1 MQEQESIKSIPSDR
15 LQFFPIMM
23 FATVMGLSGLTMV
36 YKRLNEVLFFPSFIS
51 TLMIVVTS
59 LVFLTILYFYT
70 LKIIKHKNEVKK
82 EFSHP
87 VRINFFAAFSIS
99 TLLLSMIYRHYIDEI
114 SFILFIIGAVFH
126 IFFTF
131 YTIKFWINNNLE
143 MQHSNPAWFI
153 PIVGNLIVPIAG
165 KGFVDDSILYFYF
178 SIGIFFWIIL
188 FSIILNRIIFHN
200 QFAPKFMPTLF
211 ILIAPPAIGF
221 ISYIKLS
228 GNLDFF
234 AQILFN
240 LGLFFTILVFVM
252 YKNFINIKFFISWWA
267 FTFPM
272 AAITLS
278 TILMY
283 ELSSKWF
290 YGFLAYFLTLVTTLI
305 VLLVAI
311 QTIKHMR
318 KKEICIM
325 E

>member
-1 MQEQESIKSIPSDR
+1 MEQEEIKSIPSDR

-23 FATVMGLSGLTMV
+23 FAIVMGLAGLT
-36 YKRLNEVLFFPSFIS
+36 
-51 TLMIVVTS
+51 
-59 LVFLTILYFYT
+59 LVFKKVSEALYLPSVIYTIMMIGTTIIFFIITFMY
-70 LKIIKHKNEVKK
+70 LKKIMKHKEEVKK

-87 VRINFFAAFSIS
+87 IRINFFAASSIS
-99 TLLLSMIYRHYIDEI
+99 ILILSMIYRHNIDSLAQI
-114 SFILFIIGAVFH
+114 FCIVGAGLH

-165 KGFVDDSILYFYF
+165 KGFVDDTILYFYF

-188 FSIILNRIIFHN
+188 FAIILNRIIFHAP
-200 QFAPKFMPTLF
+200 FMPKFMPTLF

-221 ISYIKLS
+221 ISYIKLV
-228 GNLDFF
+228 GHLDFF

-272 AAITLS
+272 AAVTLA

-283 ELSSKWF
+283 ELSHYWF
-290 YGFLAYFLTLVTTLI
+290 YSILSYILMGITTI
-305 VLLVAI
+305 VVFLVAK
-311 QTIKHMR
+311 QTIIHMN

>member
-1 MQEQESIKSIPSDR
+1 MQEQESIKSIPSNR

-23 FATVMGLSGLTMV
+23 FATIMGLAGLTLV
-36 YKRLNEVLFFPSFIS
+36 YRRGSEVLHLPTFIS
-51 TLMIVVTS
+51 IIMIVLTTI
-59 LVFLTILYFYT
+59 VFLTVSYFYI
-70 LKIIKHKNEVKK
+70 LKIIKYKDEVKK

-87 VRINFFAAFSIS
+87 VRINFFAASSIS
-99 TLLLSMIYRHYIDEI
+99 TLLLSMVYRHNIDEI
-114 SFILFIIGAVFH
+114 SQVLFVIGAFLH

-153 PIVGNLIVPIAG
+153 PIVGNLLVPIAG
-165 KGFVDDSILYFYF
+165 KGFVDDSVLYFYF

-188 FSIILNRIIFHN
+188 FAIILNRIIFHA
-200 QFAPKFMPTLF
+200 QFMPKFMPTLF

-221 ISYIKLS
+221 ISYIKLT
-228 GNLDFF
+228 GHLDFF

-240 LGLFFTILVFVM
+240 LGLFFTILVFIM
-252 YKNFINIKFFISWWA
+252 YKNFIKIKFFISWWA

-272 AAITLS
+272 AAITLA

-283 ELSSKWF
+283 ELSSKFF
-290 YGFLAYFLTLVTTLI
+290 YAVLSYFLMAITTI
-305 VLLVAI
+305 IIILVAR
-311 QTIKHMR
+311 QTIIHMN

>member
-1 MQEQESIKSIPSDR
+1 MEQEEIKSIPSDR

-23 FATVMGLSGLTMV
+23 FAIVMGLAGLT
-36 YKRLNEVLFFPSFIS
+36 
-51 TLMIVVTS
+51 
-59 LVFLTILYFYT
+59 LVFKKVSEALYLPSVIYTIMMIGTTIIFFIITFIY
-70 LKIIKHKNEVKK
+70 LKKIMKHKEEVKK

-87 VRINFFAAFSIS
+87 IRINFFAASSIS
-99 TLLLSMIYRHYIDEI
+99 ILILSMVYKNTIDPI
-114 SFILFIIGAVFH
+114 AQIFFIIGAGFH

-221 ISYIKLS
+221 ISYIKLTGS
-228 GNLDFF
+228 LDFF

-272 AAITLS
+272 AAVTLA
-278 TILMY
+278 TVLMY
-283 ELSSKWF
+283 DLTQKWF
-290 YGFLAYFLTLVTTLI
+290 YGLLSYILMTITTVI
-305 VLLVAI
+305 IYLVAK
-311 QTIKHMR
+311 QTIIHMN